1 MLKLADEG
9 EPENGHGVASSCN
22 VRLHA
27 DDANRFGA
35 RSTTSHYNTIDNMI
49 MIGDIIIYVVHVS
62 FNLLTLFRLMIIPHY
77 ILIKKRN
84 VTLM

>member
-1 MLKLADEG
+1 MLKLADKG

-22 VRLHA
+22 VRLHP

-49 MIGDIIIYVVHVS
+49 MICDIIIYVVRCDFIS
-62 FNLLTLFRLMIIPHY
+62 LQDYRTLYFNLKM
-77 ILIKKRN
+77 KCNVN
-84 VTLM
+84 VTTR